1 MAEGE
6 PELVLADPLSWLQ
19 RLGDRALG
27 LLALIVALALLSS
40 LPLVQILVLGYVLAA
55 GTRALEAGRL
65 REALPGLEL
74 FARIGGVA
82 LGFWLLLWIQR
93 LLASLADSARLI
105 NPESQSAGRLD
116 GFALVLALALVAHG
130 LAACARG
137 ARLRY
142 MLVPRPKR
150 EMDALARLFTREGY
164 GRARD
169 QVWDA
174 FASLELGRLAR
185 TSLLGLVAALAWLL
199 VPTTL
204 LALGSRMPVFAVLGS
219 LTMAGVLAFLPFVQL
234 QVSEAGSLRP
244 LVEVES
250 IRAARAAA
258 PLAMAGALVLTVLA
272 ALPLYL
278 LKIELI
284 PREAMWLPGLLFVA
298 LMLPARLACG
308 LALHRGRR
316 LADQPRHWVW
326 RGLAGV
332 LWVPAALAYGV
343 GLYFT
348 QYLSWYGTW
357 SLYEQHA
364 FLLPVPFLGG

>member
-1 MAEGE
+1 VEAEATGGR
-6 PELVLADPLSWLQ
+6 VLQIWTWLQ
-19 RLGDRALG
+19 RFGDRALG
-27 LLALIVALALLSS
+27 LLALLVVLALLSS
-40 LPLVQILVLGYVLAA
+40 LPLLQVLVLGYLLTA
-55 GTRALEAGRL
+55 GARALERGRL
-65 REALPGLEL
+65 REALPGHAL
-74 FARIGGVA
+74 FVHVGGVA
-82 LGFWLLLWIQR
+82 LGFWLLLWIPR
-93 LLASLADSARLI
+93 LLASLADSGRLI
-105 NPESQSAGRLD
+105 NPASPSPARLD
-116 GFALVLALALVAHG
+116 GFALLLALALVVHG

-142 MLVPRPKR
+142 MLLPRPR
-150 EMDALARLFTREGY
+150 LELHALARLFTREGY
-164 GRARD
+164 ALARD

-174 FASLELGRLAR
+174 FARLELGRLVR
-185 TSLLGLVAALAWLL
+185 TALLGGITALAWLL
-199 VPTTL
+199 IPTTL
-204 LALGSRMPVFAVLGS
+204 LALGSRAPALGVLGS
-219 LTMAGVLAFLPFVQL
+219 VAMAGVLAFLPFIQL

-244 LVEVES
+244 LADIRSV
-250 IRAARAAA
+250 RAARAAA
-258 PLAMAGALVLTVLA
+258 PFAMAGALVLTVLA

-316 LADQPRHWVW
+316 LAQPRHWLW
-326 RGLAGV
+326 RGLAG
-332 LWVPAALAYGV
+332 LAWVPAALAYGV